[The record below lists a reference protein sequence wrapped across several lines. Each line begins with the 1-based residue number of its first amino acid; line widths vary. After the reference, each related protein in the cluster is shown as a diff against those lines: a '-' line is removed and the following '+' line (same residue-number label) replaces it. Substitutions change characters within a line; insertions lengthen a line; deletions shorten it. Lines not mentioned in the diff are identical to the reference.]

1 MAWKDYRKERD
12 RERRA
17 ARTPEQIEHDRKQ
30 DCEKARRYRER
41 HRDALK
47 EKRHT
52 EVHRAKSRAISTRYR
67 KKHLRPADYE
77 LKLASQNNLCALCGK
92 PFDFSAHGTKP
103 CYDHNHKTGQ
113 WREFIHSNCNT
124 AIGLLD
130 DDPALCRKAEEYL
143 LRHKEAHDGTSGV

>member
-1 MAWKDYRKERD
+1 MAWKAPIGRERD
-12 RERRA
+12 GERRA

-92 PFDFSAHGTKP
+92 PFDV
-103 CYDHNHKTGQ
+103 
-113 WREFIHSNCNT
+113 
-124 AIGLLD
+124 
-130 DDPALCRKAEEYL
+130 LCPWHEAL
-143 LRHKEAHDGTSGV
+143 LRPQPYSRRDNSARDAHS